1 MGCFKRK
8 FTEPSVQSN
17 LFFTFEKKQII
28 MSDNFFEGSTAAV
41 GTIYTI
47 IALAILASILIW
59 G

>member
-1 MGCFKRK
+1 LK
-8 FTEPSVQSN
+8 
-17 LFFTFEKKQII
+17 EKQNS

-47 IALAILASILIW
+47 IALAILATILIW